1 MGTPTSIRILFAM
14 RMASMALIVGTAVG
28 GCGLLPARKPKPEPV
43 VARVLPPP
51 TPRTEGAIYQAGQQ
65 IELFADLK
73 ARRVGDVLTIRLT
86 ESTAASKSAVTK
98 TTKTTGVNNTGV
110 TLFGRSPTVGGV
122 GIGTSTLNGAD
133 TFDGEG
139 SATQGNTFTGSL
151 TVTVMDVQPN
161 GNLVVQGDKTLKLNQ
176 GDEFVH
182 VSGVVRRADIATD
195 NSVTSDRVA
204 DAHISYSAL
213 LLSAPLAYGER
224 IKDLAQIQGVRTNQ
238 LFGYGLVVGLDS
250 TGDQTSQAPFTVQS
264 LNNMLAQLGIT
275 VPSTVTPQLK
285 NVAAVAVHAVMP
297 AFVKPGQTIDITVN
311 SIANAKSLRG
321 GSLLVTPLRGMDG
334 QIYAIAQGNL
344 IVSGFGVEG
353 TDGSKL
359 TVNVPSSGRIP
370 NGATVERAVNSQ
382 LSQGDSI
389 ILNLND
395 ADFTTA
401 TRVVASVNKG
411 VGEGVASIIDGG
423 SVRVQAPLDIT
434 QRVAFLSTVENL
446 QVEPAAASAPLN
458 NNTP

>member
-1 MGTPTSIRILFAM
+1 M
-14 RMASMALIVGTAVG
+14 RRRHTLTTLIGAFG
-28 GCGLLPARKPKPEPV
+28 W
-43 VARVLPPP
+43 VL
-51 TPRTEGAIYQAGQQ
+51 
-65 IELFADLK
+65 
-73 ARRVGDVLTIRLT
+73 
-86 ESTAASKSAVTK
+86 AAS
-98 TTKTTGVNNTGV
+98 
-110 TLFGRSPTVGGV
+110 L
-122 GIGTSTLNGAD
+122 L
-133 TFDGEG
+133 
-139 SATQGNTFTGSL
+139 ATA
-151 TVTVMDVQPN
+151 P
-161 GNLVVQGDKTLKLNQ
+161 
-176 GDEFVH
+176 
-182 VSGVVRRADIATD
+182 VRA
-195 NSVTSDRVA
+195 
-204 DAHISYSAL
+204 
-213 LLSAPLAYGER
+213 ER
-224 IKDLAQIQGVRTNQ
+224 IKDMAQIQGVRTNQ
-238 LFGYGLVVGLDS
+238 LIGYGLVVGLDS

-321 GSLLVTPLRGMDG
+321 GSLLVTPLRGLDG

-401 TRVVASVNKG
+401 TRLVASVNKG
-411 VGEGVASIIDGG
+411 VGAGVASIIDGG
-423 SVRVQAPLDIT
+423 SVRIQAPTDIT

-446 QVEPAAASAPLN
+446 EVEPASAAAKVIINSRTGTVVISSHVIVSPAAVSHGSLSVSIKEQQTVSQPGAFSKGTTTIVNSSTINVDQGSSRMFLFKPGVELDQIVRAVNEVGAAPGDLVAILEALKEAGALQAELIVI
-458 NNTP
+458 